1 VHLVRTL
8 TPSAIVLT
16 LGILSLPIGASAESG
31 KDLVGA
37 WMTISAISRDGDKK
51 IEIFGP
57 NPKGIQIFDA
67 SGRFA
72 IIAMRNDLPK
82 IASNN
87 RQTSTAEESQR
98 ITRGSI
104 AYYGTWTVNDVDKT
118 LTVKIEGDTFPNF
131 VGTAQTRHFEISGDQ
146 LTITNPTGASGGV
159 VTVVLKRAKQ

>member
-1 VHLVRTL
+1 V
-8 TPSAIVLT
+8 
-16 LGILSLPIGASAESG
+16 SAESG

-37 WMTISAISRDGDKK
+37 WMTISAISRDGGKE
-51 IEIFGP
+51 IEIFGS
-57 NPKGIQIFDA
+57 NPKGIQIFDV

-87 RQTSTAEESQR
+87 RQTATAEESQK

-104 AYYGTWTVNDVDKT
+104 AYYGTWMANDVDKT
-118 LTVKIEGDTFPNF
+118 LTVEIESDTFPNF
-131 VGTAQTRHFEISGDQ
+131 VGKTQTRHFEISGDL